1 MCISILYWS
10 LPFWLTSLC
19 IMGSSFIHLIRTDS
33 NVFFSMAEWY
43 SVVYMYHSFLI
54 HSSADG
60 HLGWVHVLAIINS
73 STTYLKDNLFY
84 HWLFLVPFPNIHWPY
99 LVVQSL
105 SCVQLFVAH
114 WTTAHQASLSF
125 TISQSLLKPM
135 CIVSDATQPSHPL
148 LSPSPLAFNLS
159 QHQGLFQWV
168 GSSHQV
174 AKLLEF

>member
-1 MCISILYWS
+1 
-10 LPFWLTSLC
+10 
-19 IMGSSFIHLIRTDS
+19 
-33 NVFFSMAEWY
+33 
-43 SVVYMYHSFLI
+43 MYHSFLI

-73 STTYLKDNLFY
+73 STTYLKDNLFH

-135 CIVSDATQPSHPL
+135 CIVSDATQPSQPLHPL
-148 LSPSPLAFNLS
+148 LLLLSIFPSIRVFSNELVLRIRWPNYWSFSFSTSPPNEYS
-159 QHQGLFQWV
+159 GLISFRM
-168 GSSHQV
+168 G
-174 AKLLEF
+174 